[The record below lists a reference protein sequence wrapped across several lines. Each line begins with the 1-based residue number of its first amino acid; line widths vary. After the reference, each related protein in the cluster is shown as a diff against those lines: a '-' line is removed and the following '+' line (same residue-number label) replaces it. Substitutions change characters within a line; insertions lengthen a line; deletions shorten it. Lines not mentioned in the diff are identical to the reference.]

1 MTASNEVFAARRR
14 NGFTLIELL
23 VVIAIIAI
31 LAGLLLPALSKAKS
45 KALATSCLSN
55 FKQLQLCWTMYA
67 GDNRDELVNNYSFS
81 NDKCGPNAWVSE
93 GSQLGVGTW
102 TGNARLDGSN
112 LAITRGVL
120 FQYNGN
126 AGIYHCPA
134 DRSTVAGNKSLQRS
148 RSVSMSVGMN
158 STQNPAVP
166 AINASFTKLSQI
178 NNPVPSNASVFID
191 EASNSCDNNVIGIY
205 PGTVSDPESGTIG
218 YWNLPTSRHNN
229 SGVLGFADGHA
240 EVWKWIDRWIVE
252 ANALP
257 DDGNGAIG
265 PGFSAASSANDRD
278 LKRLKRSVKPR
289 P

>member
-1 MTASNEVFAARRR
+1 MIGPEKLFVPRRKK
-14 NGFTLIELL
+14 GFTLIELL

-31 LAGLLLPALSKAKS
+31 LAGLLLPALSKAKA
-45 KALATSCLSN
+45 KAMATSCLSN

-81 NDKCGPNAWVSE
+81 NDRCGPNAWVSE

-134 DRSTVAGNKSLQRS
+134 DRSTVAGNPALRRS

-158 STQNPAVP
+158 SSQNPAVP
-166 AINASFTKLSQI
+166 KCPGPSF
-178 NNPVPSNASVFID
+178 
-191 EASNSCDNNVIGIY
+191 
-205 PGTVSDPESGTIG
+205 PGCVRLGLRRES
-218 YWNLPTSRHNN
+218 L
-229 SGVLGFADGHA
+229 
-240 EVWKWIDRWIVE
+240 
-252 ANALP
+252 
-257 DDGNGAIG
+257 
-265 PGFSAASSANDRD
+265 
-278 LKRLKRSVKPR
+278 
-289 P
+289 